1 VLLDDYPD
9 RSDLLELVE
18 PVYETLEGWGSEL
31 SDAREPG
38 HLPDRA
44 RGFIEIVEREVGVPV
59 RVVGVGAERDDYLLW
74 VS

>member
-1 VLLDDYPD
+1 
-9 RSDLLELVE
+9 
-18 PVYETLEGWGSEL
+18 L

-44 RGFIEIVEREVGVPV
+44 RRFIEIVEREVGVPV